1 MTDLAADILAAL
13 HAVAPEVDPAT
24 VDRRTP
30 LTDQLDLDSMDYVR
44 FLSALSARHHVDIPD
59 ADVPRL
65 RTIDEIA
72 AYLATSKR

>member
-1 MTDLAADILAAL
+1 L
-13 HAVAPEVDPAT
+13 
-24 VDRRTP
+24 
-30 LTDQLDLDSMDYVR
+30 DYVR